1 MPNFYDNFLLPYFWF
16 PPIPKICDK
25 PPTVYSILESIVN
38 YGKEDKEKIKDLA
51 KYGRGTIFDFDY
63 PLSSYVS
70 KEDFETIIL
79 NHYLMRR
86 IGFETVTAFKIQL
99 NVKLNEIMPTYNK
112 LFNLLY
118 ETSGLGEITS
128 KEGIDNRVIDTN
140 SDTTNKVTNTSE
152 NNTTNINDRRYSDTP
167 QDKLEEVRD
176 GSYVTEYNYETNTSN
191 SKDNSEQNG
200 TSNNKLNT
208 KDDKTYKEVTSK
220 VDLFDVYMNIND
232 KKMHIYSMIFK
243 ELDLLFYSLV

>member
-38 YGKEDKEKIKDLA
+38 YGKDDKEKIKDLA

-63 PLSSYVS
+63 PLSSNVN
-70 KEDFETIIL
+70 KEEFEIMIL

-112 LFNLLY
+112 LFDILY
-118 ETSGLGEITS
+118 ETSGLGKITN
-128 KEGIDNRVIDTN
+128 KEGYDNRIIDSN
-140 SDTTNKVTNTSE
+140 SNTTNKITNSATNETNTIS
-152 NNTTNINDRRYSDTP
+152 DRRNSETP
-167 QDKLEEVRD
+167 QDQLEDVRD
-176 GSYVTEYNYETNTSN
+176 GSYVTDYNYDNNKSN

-200 TSNNKLNT
+200 NSKNIQNT
-208 KDDKTYKEVTSK
+208 KDDKTYKETISEI
-220 VDLFDVYMNIND
+220 DMFDIYMNINE
-232 KKMHIYSMIFK
+232 KKMHIYSAIFK
-243 ELDLLFYSLV
+243 ELDILFYSLI